1 MNFQK
6 IAALDIQLS
15 NKAAKSLELS
25 KICNRALKLLQLLI
39 KATVSLYTSGKLYV
53 LFYDLEGTLM
63 RILDLSTEF

>member
-6 IAALDIQLS
+6 IAALDILLS
-15 NKAAKSLELS
+15 NKSAKSLELS

-53 LFYDLEGTLM
+53 LFYDLEGTHM